1 MIEDFFISV
10 LLTEDNQ
17 STNRVPSIVTILPL
31 LQNEREF
38 LFFQGSEFLRSI
50 TLLTR
55 QISQSRCHA
64 NGSHVLSARLANRG
78 TSELLTQTLCT

>member
-1 MIEDFFISV
+1 MIKDFFISV

-17 STNRVPSIVTILPL
+17 STNRVPSIVTLLSL

-55 QISQSRCHA
+55 HKAVTVSRKWQSH
-64 NGSHVLSARLANRG
+64 
-78 TSELLTQTLCT
+78 TQRSSRKTGHF